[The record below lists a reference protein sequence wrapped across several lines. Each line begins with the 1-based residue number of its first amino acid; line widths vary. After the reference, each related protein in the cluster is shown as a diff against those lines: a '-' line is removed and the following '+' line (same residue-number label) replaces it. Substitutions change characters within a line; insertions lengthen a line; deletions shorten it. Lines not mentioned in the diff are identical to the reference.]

1 MARRTI
7 FRVHAIRRMFK
18 RRIGRDDVHYV
29 IQAGEIIE
37 EYPDDQPY
45 PSRLILGWMGSRPLH
60 IVLADNE
67 IDEEWIVVTVYE
79 PDPAQ
84 WDNGFKRRKR

>member
-1 MARRTI
+1 
-7 FRVHAIRRMFK
+7 MFK